1 MGYRTILVPMLGIA
15 TDSTALHA
23 ALSVARRFE
32 GHVVALF
39 VRPAAS
45 DFIPVVSEAVSAA
58 QIEEML
64 RISEQATEKRSA
76 AAKHAFE
83 TLCAESDVPL
93 ADHPPGPDRVSAQ
106 WCETTGRPESVFP
119 RRAIL
124 SDLVV
129 FGGPSAD
136 AVPDPR
142 ATIEATLLAGG
153 RPILL
158 VPPELPDGIG
168 HTVAIAW
175 NGRVEAGRALA
186 AAMPLIEAAGTVHL
200 LTAETPRTSIEVGAE
215 AADYLQW
222 RGITAQRQPVEV
234 ADEPVGAALLRAAT
248 MVGADLLVMGGYGHG
263 RLREYVLG
271 GVSRHV
277 LGHAHLPVLLAH

>member
-1 MGYRTILVPMLGIA
+1 MMGYRTILVPMLG
-15 TDSTALHA
+15 TDTAALHA
-23 ALSVARRFE
+23 ALSVARRFD

-39 VRPAAS
+39 VRPSAG

-64 RISEQATEKRSA
+64 RVSEQAIEARCV
-76 AAKHAFE
+76 AAKSGFE
-83 TLCAESDVPL
+83 ALCAENDVPL
-93 ADHPPGPDRVSAQ
+93 ADQPPGPGRVSAQ
-106 WCETTGRPESVFP
+106 WCETTGRPDGVFP

-129 FGGPSAD
+129 FGRPTAD
-136 AVPDPR
+136 TVPDPR

-153 RPILL
+153 RPLL
-158 VPPELPDGIG
+158 LAPPELPDGVG

-186 AAMPLIEAAGTVHL
+186 AALPLIEAAGAVHL
-200 LTAETPRTSIEVGAE
+200 LTAETPRTSIQVGAE
-215 AADYLQW
+215 AADYLQG
-222 RGITAQRQPVEV
+222 RGGAAERQSVDV

-248 MVGADLLVMGGYGHG
+248 AVGADLLVMGGYGHG

-277 LGHAHLPVLLAH
+277 LSHAHLPVLLAH